1 MPTWDELLSA
11 KRLRRPDSRGLE
23 VARDAQGRA
32 STTRSPFQQDAD
44 LVVFSAAF
52 RQLSDKTQVQP
63 LAESGRVRSRL
74 THSIEVAS
82 VGRSLGSAVAH
93 ALRDRRG
100 LDAEQC
106 HAIAH
111 VVHAACLAH
120 DIGNPPFGHG
130 GEDAIQGW
138 FRGHPEHTRALDPAQ
153 LADFL
158 AFDGNAQ
165 GFRTLTQLENYRF
178 DGGLRLTHATLAALM
193 KYAGTAHER
202 DPGVLA
208 RKKPGYFSA
217 EQSYVD
223 ELRASLQLP
232 AGVRHP
238 LVYLTEAADDICYA
252 IVDLEDGFGAGLLDY
267 HDAAAVLELL
277 AGQSADDS
285 LERGERLQKLRGV
298 AIGRLV
304 DEVSDAFLGLEPGLL
319 RGEPAPELC
328 ALTSLGSALSQAKAL
343 ARERIYRAPAVVE
356 RLLGGQVVLASL
368 LDAFVPIVDAL
379 AEAAFDVRALRGRNA
394 SIAHLFGPAFAPR
407 DRYAALLGVTDFLSG
422 LTDHAALALHRRL
435 IGVA

>member
-11 KRLRRPDSRGLE
+11 KRLRRPDPRGSDSGR
-23 VARDAQGRA
+23 VADAR
-32 STTRSPFQQDAD
+32 SSSTRSPFQQDAD

-52 RQLSDKTQVQP
+52 RRLSDKTQVQP

-93 ALRDRRG
+93 ALRDRRA

-130 GEDAIQGW
+130 GEDAIQAW
-138 FRGHPEHTRALDPAQ
+138 FRAHPQHTAQ
-153 LADFL
+153 LDESQRADL
-158 AFDGNAQ
+158 LGFDGNAQ

-178 DGGLRLTHATLAALM
+178 DGGLRLTHATLAAMM

-202 DPGVLA
+202 DVRVLA

-267 HDAAAVLELL
+267 HDAVEVLELL
-277 AGQSADDS
+277 AGQSADDT

-304 DEVSDAFLGLEPGLL
+304 DEVSEAFLALEPALL
-319 RGEPAPELC
+319 RNEPAPELC
-328 ALTSLGSALSQAKAL
+328 AETSLGTALAQAKTL

-356 RLLGGQVVLASL
+356 RLLGGQVVLGSL
-368 LDAFVPIVDAL
+368 LDTFAPVVDAL
-379 AEAAFDVRALRGRNA
+379 AEHAFDRRALHGRNA
-394 SIAHLFGPAFAPR
+394 SIAHLFGPSFAPR

-435 IGVA
+435 TGVA